1 MEKIAYIVPS
11 ETMIPAVE
19 EILADDVKRGVVVVQ
34 TVDVYRSAAEYRRL
48 AVDGY
53 GVIIARGGIYTD
65 LAAVSDSVH
74 VMEEKIRT
82 SDILYMLTSVR
93 ETYRGKIYVVLREH
107 VAKKF
112 EGAVSLFDFPLE
124 VRRYTDLESLKRQ
137 LESIPEQGV
146 VVLSSGVAS
155 MLCDREDLTMVELMN
170 RDTTIRETV
179 RVAKEFLTQLAESA
193 KRVNVLESILNNV
206 DEGLIIFDRE
216 YRIREVNSKGT
227 ARPKCGKSSCC

>member
-48 AVDGY
+48 AADGY

-93 ETYRGKIYVVLREH
+93 ETYWGKIYVVLRE
-107 VAKKF
+107 
-112 EGAVSLFDFPLE
+112 
-124 VRRYTDLESLKRQ
+124 RSLKA
-137 LESIPEQGV
+137 LF
-146 VVLSSGVAS
+146 LS
-155 MLCDREDLTMVELMN
+155 L
-170 RDTTIRETV
+170 I
-179 RVAKEFLTQLAESA
+179 FLW
-193 KRVNVLESILNNV
+193 
-206 DEGLIIFDRE
+206 
-216 YRIREVNSKGT
+216 
-227 ARPKCGKSSCC
+227 KSDVIQTWNL

>member
-1 MEKIAYIVPS
+1 M
-11 ETMIPAVE
+11 
-19 EILADDVKRGVVVVQ
+19 VQ

-112 EGAVSLFDFPLE
+112 EGAVSLFDFSFGSQTLYRPGI
-124 VRRYTDLESLKRQ
+124 SKAA
-137 LESIPEQGV
+137 IGV
-146 VVLSSGVAS
+146 HTRTGGCRIVQRCGVDA
-155 MLCDREDLTMVELMN
+155 L
-170 RDTTIRETV
+170 
-179 RVAKEFLTQLAESA
+179 
-193 KRVNVLESILNNV
+193 
-206 DEGLIIFDRE
+206 
-216 YRIREVNSKGT
+216 
-227 ARPKCGKSSCC
+227 